1 MLEPVARGAD
11 LLDTMRSQV
20 PAGAVGVWPLGQ
32 SGMVLRFA
40 EATVLVDAYLSNHC
54 EAALARPFDHRRLT
68 SAPFDPAQFTFADVI
83 ACSHDHLDHLDV
95 PTIRSLADA
104 SPNAILVLPLHA
116 VPTVLALDWPTG
128 RVIGTR
134 AGDVIKIAGLTITAF
149 AVPHETYDDDP
160 VTGHP
165 YQGYCF
171 AAPDISVAHVGDS
184 RADDALRLVLAQL
197 HPDLLCLPING
208 RDEMRAAMG
217 FAGNMTAEEAVE
229 LAAAAGVIQV
239 LPMHDDM
246 FAQNID
252 HDARSHFVDAMR
264 ARPDMTIV
272 RPAVGDVAVV
282 RRRTFDP
289 GTRTSDPSTR
299 TSDPVTQRGETA
311 A

>member
-11 LLDTMRSQV
+11 LLDVMMSQV
-20 PAGAVGVWPLGQ
+20 PAAAVGVWPLGQ

-40 EATVLVDAYLSNHC
+40 DATVLVDAYLSNHC
-54 EAALARPFDHRRLT
+54 EAVLARPFDHRRLT
-68 SAPFDPAQFTFADVI
+68 AAPFDPAQFTFADVI

-104 SPNAILVLPLHA
+104 SPNAVLLVPLHA
-116 VPTVLALDWPTG
+116 VPTVLALDWPAD

-134 AGDVIKIAGLTITAF
+134 AGDVMTIAGLTITAF
-149 AVPHETYDDDP
+149 AVPHETYDEDP
-160 VTGHP
+160 VTGNP

-171 AAPDISVAHVGDS
+171 ATADISVAHVGDS
-184 RADDALRLVLAQL
+184 RADDALCSVLAEL

-208 RDEMRAAMG
+208 RDETRAAMG

-229 LAAAAGVIQV
+229 LAAGAGATQV

-252 HDARSHFVDAMR
+252 DDARSRFVVAMKSHPEM
-264 ARPDMTIV
+264 ATV

-282 RRRTFDP
+282 RRRTSDP
-289 GTRTSDPSTR
+289 GTRNF
-299 TSDPVTQRGETA
+299 
-311 A
+311 

>member
-1 MLEPVARGAD
+1 
-11 LLDTMRSQV
+11 LL
-20 PAGAVGVWPLGQ
+20 
-32 SGMVLRFA
+32 
-40 EATVLVDAYLSNHC
+40 LS
-54 EAALARPFDHRRLT
+54 
-68 SAPFDPAQFTFADVI
+68 
-83 ACSHDHLDHLDV
+83 
-95 PTIRSLADA
+95 
-104 SPNAILVLPLHA
+104 LHA
-116 VPTVLALDWPTG
+116 VPTVLALDWPAG

-149 AVPHETYDDDP
+149 AVPHETNDDDP

-171 AAPDISVAHVGDS
+171 AAPDVSVAHVGDS

-208 RDEMRAAMG
+208 RDETRAKMG
-217 FAGNMTAEEAVE
+217 VAGNMTAEEAVK
-229 LAAAAGVIQV
+229 LAAAAGVTRV

-252 HDARSHFVDAMR
+252 DNARSRFLAAMQR
-264 ARPDMTIV
+264 RPEMAIV
-272 RPAVGDVAVV
+272 RPVVGDVAVV
-282 RRRTFDP
+282 RRRT
-289 GTRTSDPSTR
+289 SDPRTG